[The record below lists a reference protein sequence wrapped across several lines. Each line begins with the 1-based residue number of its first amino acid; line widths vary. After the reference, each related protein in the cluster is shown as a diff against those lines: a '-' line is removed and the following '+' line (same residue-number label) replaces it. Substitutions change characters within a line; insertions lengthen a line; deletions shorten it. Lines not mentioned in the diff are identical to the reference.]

1 MSIPYATGLHQ
12 IAPATYAYLQPN
24 GSWGWSNSGL
34 VIASDELLLVDT
46 LFTTGLTRAML
57 EAIQRSFPNAV
68 IRTVV
73 NTHGDGDHW
82 WGNQLLPDARIIASA
97 AAAEEMRG
105 EGPQFLRAFAAGEKG
120 PDLPELAPLLA
131 PFDFTDVTLTY
142 PTTTFHSQLDV
153 RVGPRTVHLIEVGP
167 AHTAGD
173 VLVYVPDERVVFTG
187 DILFI
192 GGHPVVHTGP
202 VERWISAC
210 ELILG
215 LDVDVVVPGHGPVIG
230 KPEVVRFRDYLRRLH
245 DHAVTA
251 HQQGKTVLQ
260 AVREFDLEALADL
273 GNPERLLLSI
283 GAVYRQL
290 NGDGTPAAWE
300 LWRGVPALAGELNRE
315 AANDPSTG

>member
-1 MSIPYATGLHQ
+1 
-12 IAPATYAYLQPN
+12 
-24 GSWGWSNSGL
+24 
-34 VIASDELLLVDT
+34 
-46 LFTTGLTRAML
+46 
-57 EAIQRSFPNAV
+57 
-68 IRTVV
+68 
-73 NTHGDGDHW
+73 
-82 WGNQLLPDARIIASA
+82 
-97 AAAEEMRG
+97 
-105 EGPQFLRAFAAGEKG
+105 
-120 PDLPELAPLLA
+120 
-131 PFDFTDVTLTY
+131 
-142 PTTTFHSQLDV
+142 
-153 RVGPRTVHLIEVGP
+153 
-167 AHTAGD
+167 

-202 VERWISAC
+202 VEHWISAC

-215 LDVDVVVPGHGPVIG
+215 LDVDVVVPGHGPVIR

-300 LWRGVPALAGELNRE
+300 LWRGVPALARELNRE